1 VTRPL
6 DARIEVARGELVI
19 GDLVVPM
26 SVEGAADVWRVG
38 GPGGPLLRSLGY
50 GERTRLCAL
59 AATSVEPRASL
70 AAAVVRAATV
80 AAGEVDELIAQTAA
94 LLLCG
99 AGDDGS
105 SFSDTVL
112 RVGRAAGWDLGQLM
126 DAQAADVD
134 RLAVALGATTQV
146 ADSGWNRLV
155 FEAAGGDAS
164 VLAVRDRLADR
175 LLARVDETAL
185 DLEEQTAL
193 LDGPPPSGERTVASA
208 VASASLVGEHRT
220 AAPLTASAA
229 DGSSHIAAPAAAG
242 LRPALVISNRWSNRA
257 ASAPRA
263 RAADA
268 DPGGGSTLQADAPG
282 SVALAN
288 AGPAAAAPAAP
299 AGPIGSA
306 RGARGAS
313 GEVAGRARTSQPEAA
328 PSTPQMRRDRLGL
341 SVANRSM
348 VPAAAGQSGVIGGPW
363 PARAAALGTRTAEPQ
378 GAGAELSLERMAS
391 ELADALASLLQD
403 EADLRG
409 VE

>member
-1 VTRPL
+1 MTRPL

-59 AATSVEPRASL
+59 AAMSVEPRASL

-80 AAGEVDELIAQTAA
+80 AAGEVDELVAQTAA

-134 RLAVALGATTQV
+134 RLAVALGATARV

-175 LLARVDETAL
+175 LLARVDETVL

-193 LDGPPPSGERTVASA
+193 LDGPPPSGERTVVSA
-208 VASASLVGEHRT
+208 VASASLAGEQGA

-229 DGSSHIAAPAAAG
+229 EGSSHTAAAAEG
-242 LRPALVISNRWSNRA
+242 TLRPALVISNRWSNRA

-263 RAADA
+263 GTADA
-268 DPGGGSTLQADAPG
+268 DSGGGSTLQADVPG
-282 SVALAN
+282 SVAFAN
-288 AGPAAAAPAAP
+288 AGPAAVAP

-313 GEVAGRARTSQPEAA
+313 GEVAGRARASQPEAA

-341 SVANRSM
+341 SVANRAM

-363 PARAAALGTRTAEPQ
+363 PARAAALGARTGEPQ

>member
-1 VTRPL
+1 MTRPL

-59 AATSVEPRASL
+59 AAMSAEPRASL

-80 AAGEVDELIAQTAA
+80 SAGQVDELIVQTAA

-112 RVGRAAGWDLGQLM
+112 RVGRAAGWELGPLL

-134 RLAVALGATTQV
+134 RLAAALGATAQV

-155 FEAAGGDAS
+155 FEASGGDAS

-175 LLARVDETAL
+175 LLARVDDAAL
-185 DLEEQTAL
+185 DLEEQTAH
-193 LDGPPPSGERTVASA
+193 LDGAPSSGERSVVSGMT
-208 VASASLVGEHRT
+208 SASLAGEPRT
-220 AAPLTASAA
+220 AAPLTSSAA
-229 DGSSHIAAPAAAG
+229 EGASHSAAAAEVS

-257 ASAPRA
+257 ASTPP
-263 RAADA
+263 AAA
-268 DPGGGSTLQADAPG
+268 GGRSTVQAGVPGP
-282 SVALAN
+282 VALSN
-288 AGPAAAAPAAP
+288 AGPAAAAPA
-299 AGPIGSA
+299 GPVGA
-306 RGARGAS
+306 VRGARGAS
-313 GEVAGRARTSQPEAA
+313 GEVGGNARPSQPEATR
-328 PSTPQMRRDRLGL
+328 STPHAHRDRLGL

-348 VPAAAGQSGVIGGPW
+348 VPEAAGQSGVTGGPW
-363 PARAAALGTRTAEPQ
+363 PARAAALGARTVEPQ
-378 GAGAELSLERMAS
+378 GSGAELSIERMAS